1 MLIPDWSSR
10 RSNLGK
16 ETFPGYT
23 LGREYPC
30 MGNGSALTSILAP
43 VGVSLTFCV
52 IVGKSLH
59 MFGK

>member
-1 MLIPDWSSR
+1 
-10 RSNLGK
+10 
-16 ETFPGYT
+16 
-23 LGREYPC
+23 
-30 MGNGSALTSILAP
+30 MGSGSAMTSVLAP